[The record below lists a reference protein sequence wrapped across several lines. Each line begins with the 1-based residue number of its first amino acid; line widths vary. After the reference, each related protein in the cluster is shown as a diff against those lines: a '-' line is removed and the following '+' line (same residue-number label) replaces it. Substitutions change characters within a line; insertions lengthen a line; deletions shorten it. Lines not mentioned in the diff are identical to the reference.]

1 MSSLAPDAGR
11 EDGRRTIPDNIGTNE
26 LLASILN
33 VLQRLDSRMDEQSK
47 FIQALTHSLSS
58 GTSKDAHI
66 TPSGLRGSTGSED
79 QGELLRPGI
88 PPRIPPQPLCDNRE
102 LSSNGSNRIMIPSS
116 ISADN
121 KRQRDQFKEAFQSS
135 PFGPH
140 FAKTEKFAN
149 VANMV
154 KSIINDPASPV
165 QIFVEDTEGHVN
177 QVDYTNDDDES
188 YLGSKPLNESAG
200 SSMDVRLGRNIVP
213 ELNLAAIHV
222 PKVPYL
228 DFPAPSVW
236 LPGTRTFTRNRA
248 PVETLTKMELEKIG
262 SIHLGTLWV
271 APPDCRVN
279 FSFQS
284 HHLKW
289 LGHQKW
295 TEQISQTSNSLRRLD
310 DMEKNIR
317 WDPCLLIE
325 DYGLSALSTPIQYLQ
340 TVRKVTKTR
349 AEVSLIR
356 QPGTSSRAGE
366 YMAPWRRI
374 V

>member
-11 EDGRRTIPDNIGTNE
+11 EDGRRTIPDDIGTNE

-33 VLQRLDSRMDEQSK
+33 VLQRLESRMDDQSK
-47 FIQALTHSLSS
+47 FIQRLTDLSSS
-58 GTSKDAHI
+58 GTSKDAYI
-66 TPSGLRGSTGSED
+66 TPSGRRGSTGSED
-79 QGELLRPGI
+79 QGELLRPGT
-88 PPRIPPQPLCDNRE
+88 PPQALSDDRE
-102 LSSNGSNRIMIPSS
+102 LSSNGSNRIMIPPS
-116 ISADN
+116 ILADN
-121 KRQRDQFKEAFQSS
+121 KRQRDQFKETFQSS

-140 FAKTEKFAN
+140 FAKTEKYAN
-149 VANMV
+149 VAKMVKSV
-154 KSIINDPASPV
+154 KSIINGPASPV
-165 QIFVEDTEGHVN
+165 QIFVEDTEGQVN
-177 QVDYTNDDDES
+177 QIDYTNDDDES
-188 YLGSKPLNESAG
+188 YLGSNPLNESAG
-200 SSMDVRLGRNIVP
+200 SSMDVRPGRSVVP
-213 ELNLAAIHV
+213 ELNLPAVHV

-228 DFPAPSVW
+228 HFPAPSVW
-236 LPGTRTFTRNRA
+236 LPGTRIFNRNGP
-248 PVETLTKMELEKIG
+248 PVEPLIEMELEKIG
-262 SIHLGTLWV
+262 SVHLGTLWV

-289 LGHQKW
+289 LGHQKG
-295 TEQISQTSNSLRRLD
+295 TEQILQTSNSLRQLD
-310 DMEKNIR
+310 DTEKNTR

-325 DYGLSALSTPIQYLQ
+325 DYGLSALSTPIQFLR

-349 AEVSLIR
+349 AEVSLTR